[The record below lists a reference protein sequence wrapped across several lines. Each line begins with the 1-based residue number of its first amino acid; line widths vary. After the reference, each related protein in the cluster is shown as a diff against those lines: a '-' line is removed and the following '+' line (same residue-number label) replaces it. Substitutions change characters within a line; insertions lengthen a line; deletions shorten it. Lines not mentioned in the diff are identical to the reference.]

1 MSEINISTTEAKQEK
16 LFYIVANIIIIN
28 PSNTTCL
35 LLKRSLREKV
45 FPGKWAFP
53 GGKLEHDDVKRL
65 LTETGNEPING
76 IDNIMGILAK
86 REAKEECGLTVD
98 SEKSAVVSNKV
109 FVRPDAVPVYMA
121 IVTAEYA
128 GGDIV
133 LEEDAFTD
141 FAWVSDA
148 ELSNYDCIDG
158 VPEEARA
165 ALVSYDSKEEAV

>member
-1 MSEINISTTEAKQEK
+1 MSEINISTAEAKQEK

-28 PSNTTCL
+28 PSNATCL
-35 LLKRSLREKV
+35 LLKRSIREKV

-53 GGKLEHDDVKRL
+53 GGKLEHDDLKRL
-65 LTETGNEPING
+65 LAETGNEPING
-76 IDNIMGILAK
+76 INNIMGILAM

-98 SEKSAVVSNKV
+98 SEKSAVVSNKA
-109 FVRPDAVPVYMA
+109 FVRPDGVPVYMA

-141 FAWVSDA
+141 FAWVSEAD
-148 ELSNYDCIDG
+148 LSKYDCIDG
-158 VPEEARA
+158 ASEEARA
-165 ALVSYDSKEEAV
+165 AMASYPKAVAS

>member
-1 MSEINISTTEAKQEK
+1 M
-16 LFYIVANIIIIN
+16 
-28 PSNTTCL
+28 
-35 LLKRSLREKV
+35 
-45 FPGKWAFP
+45 
-53 GGKLEHDDVKRL
+53 EHDDVKRL

-109 FVRPDAVPVYMA
+109 FVRPDAVPVYLA